1 VPLVA
6 VAFLYAAAQLV
17 AVTTRMRLGWDETVY
32 VSQVSP
38 HVPTAFFSAPR
49 ARGVTLLAAP
59 LVAVTS
65 SVAAL
70 RVYMTVL
77 STAGLVIAYWPWTRL
92 LRPVTVALAAFLL
105 AALWMV
111 QFYGNEVMPNIY
123 VAYGAVAATGW
134 FAHTVRGQS
143 RAAPVWLAMS
153 LAFVALIRPGDAVWL
168 VPTLLVAV
176 AFAHRRRLVALAA
189 ILIGPLAGAAEWV
202 VEAYARFGDPLHRLR
217 TASRTEG
224 GLGWHPEGVR
234 MELHAL
240 NQNLLCRPCGGAT
253 WHVQPL
259 AAWWPLVPV
268 LAAGGLVIAARGRR
282 LGLLA
287 PPAACG
293 AVLGA
298 SYLLL
303 VGYAAPRF
311 LIPAYALLAL
321 PMAELAWGAAT
332 LGRGRRRI
340 ATAGVVALGL
350 ATQTAGQQL
359 VLAHMVSSQY
369 TARGDF
375 VAITD
380 QLQYL
385 GVRPPCTLSGEQAPP
400 LAFYAGCRSLQIAGN
415 DMSTDVTGL
424 RGAATLTR
432 LAVVEH
438 TGPRPRYT
446 RGWLR
451 YSFTTPNGR
460 RWRVFLPPHPPAA
473 PRT

>member
-1 VPLVA
+1 
-6 VAFLYAAAQLV
+6 
-17 AVTTRMRLGWDETVY
+17 

-49 ARGVTLLAAP
+49 ARGVTLLVAP

-65 SVAAL
+65 AL
-70 RVYMTVL
+70 APLRMYMTMI
-77 STAGLVIAYWPWTRL
+77 SAAGLVVAYWPWARL
-92 LRPVTVALAAFLL
+92 LRPLTAALAALLL

-111 QFYGNEVMPNIY
+111 QFYGNEVMPNLY

-153 LAFVALIRPGDAVWL
+153 LAFVSLMRPGDAVWL
-168 VPTLLVAV
+168 VLPLLVAV
-176 AFAHRRRLVALAA
+176 AVTPGTRRRRLVALAA
-189 ILIGPLAGAAEWV
+189 VVIGPAAGAAQWV
-202 VEAYARFGDPLHRLR
+202 VEAYTRFGGPFHRLR
-217 TASRTEG
+217 VASESEG

-240 NQNLLCRPCGGAT
+240 NDYLLCRPCGGAT
-253 WHVQPL
+253 WHVHAL
-259 AAWWPLVPV
+259 SAWWPLVPV
-268 LAAGGLVIAARGRR
+268 LAAGGLVLAARGGR

-287 PPAACG
+287 LPAACG

-321 PMAELAWGAAT
+321 PMAELARAAAAFGT
-332 LGRGRRRI
+332 GRWRVL
-340 ATAGVVALGL
+340 TAGAVVAGL
-350 ATQTAGQQL
+350 AVYAAGQQA
-359 VLAHMVSSQY
+359 VLAPMVAKQY
-369 TARGDF
+369 TARQDY

-380 QLQYL
+380 QLRYL
-385 GVRPPCTLSGEQAPP
+385 GVRAPCTLTGEQAPP

-415 DMSTDVTGL
+415 DTSTNVAGL

-432 LAVVEH
+432 LAVVEN